1 MNLEELT
8 RELKEKNL
16 MGYWSMARGDLRVE
30 PSAPFG
36 PCLWRWQDIYQAIEK
51 AGEIVGL
58 DQSFQFR
65 RFVGFHNPALKLGT
79 THTLLLGAQLVKP
92 GEIAAAHRHTMTA
105 IRFVIRGGG
114 AQTTIEGEPFP
125 MEEGDFITTPNRT
138 WHDHFNGSSKPIIW
152 LDGAD
157 GPLVR
162 FLGIGFSEPFHDRQ
176 QAHTRPSG
184 LSARELA
191 PCRPSWIRRDSIQP
205 PPYRY
210 RWEDTESR
218 FNALGEHPGDPHD
231 GLLLRYANPL
241 TGGPTLPTFSCEIQM
256 LRPGEETKP
265 HRHTSTAIYHA
276 FKGKGFTVI
285 GPPAG
290 PRPGDTR
297 YDWERGDSFVV
308 PLWSWHHHGNSS
320 KEPAILFSIN
330 DSPLMEALGFYRE
343 DKS

>member
-1 MNLEELT
+1 MNLEEFT

-16 MGYWSMARGDLRVE
+16 MGYWSMARGDLKQE
-30 PSAPFG
+30 PSAPFS
-36 PCLWRWQDIYQAIEK
+36 PCLWKWQEVSQAMEK

-58 DQSFQFR
+58 DRSQQFR
-65 RFVGFHNPALKLGT
+65 RFIGFHNPALKVGT

-92 GEIAAAHRHTMTA
+92 GEVAAAHRHTMGA

-125 MEEGDFITTPNRT
+125 MEEGDLVTTPNST
-138 WHDHFNGSSKPIIW
+138 WHDHFNGSEKPIIW

-157 GPLVR
+157 GPLIR

-176 QAHTRPSG
+176 QPHTRPRG

-191 PCRPSWIRRDSIQP
+191 PCRPSWIRQDSIQP
-205 PPYRY
+205 RPYRY

-218 FNALGEHPGDPHD
+218 FKALGEHPGEPHD
-231 GLLLRYANPL
+231 GLLLSYVDPL
-241 TGGPTLPTFSCEIQM
+241 SGGPTLPTFSCEIQM
-256 LRPGEETKP
+256 LRPGEETKA

-285 GPPAG
+285 G
-290 PRPGDTR
+290 DTR
-297 YDWERGDSFVV
+297 YDWECGDSFVV
-308 PLWSWHHHGNSS
+308 PLWSWHHHENSS

-343 DKS
+343 EPE